1 VAATAHSPDR
11 EERQEASLVIVLV
24 EDNDDIRE
32 SMQEFLLSLGHRV
45 EVAGDGE
52 AGLALIL
59 RLKPDVALVD
69 VGLPTLDG
77 YQVAERV
84 RQVLDRGA
92 VRLVALTGYG
102 QESDR
107 RRTQEAGFDAHLVKP
122 AEMDA
127 LIDVLSSR
135 GT

>member
-1 VAATAHSPDR
+1 M
-11 EERQEASLVIVLV
+11 IVLV

-84 RQVLDRGA
+84 RQVLDRST